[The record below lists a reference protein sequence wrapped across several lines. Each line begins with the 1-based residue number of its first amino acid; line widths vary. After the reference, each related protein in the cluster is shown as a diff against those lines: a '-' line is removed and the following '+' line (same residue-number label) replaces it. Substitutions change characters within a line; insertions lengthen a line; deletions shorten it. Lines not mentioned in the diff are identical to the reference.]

1 MNPQIKA
8 TTPTNTFTT
17 EIEARH
23 HRYTADEP
31 TSQNG
36 NDRGMTPG
44 ELLAASLASCTSI
57 TLRMYTQRKG
67 WDTGN
72 IQVTV
77 EYHKDEAQK
86 IQFERKITLEK
97 TLEAAQMD
105 RIVSIANACPVH
117 KILSGEINIHTLL
130 EQ

>member
-1 MNPQIKA
+1 MNTAVKA

-23 HRYTADEP
+23 HRYSVDEP
-31 TSQNG
+31 VHENG
-36 NDRGMTPG
+36 NDLGMTPG

-77 EYHKDEAQK
+77 DYQKDESQNMRF
-86 IQFERKITLEK
+86 QRKIALEK
-97 TLEAAQMD
+97 TLESAHME
-105 RIVSIANACPVH
+105 RIIAIANACPVH
-117 KILSGEINIHTLL
+117 KILSGEIIIHTFLA
-130 EQ
+130 